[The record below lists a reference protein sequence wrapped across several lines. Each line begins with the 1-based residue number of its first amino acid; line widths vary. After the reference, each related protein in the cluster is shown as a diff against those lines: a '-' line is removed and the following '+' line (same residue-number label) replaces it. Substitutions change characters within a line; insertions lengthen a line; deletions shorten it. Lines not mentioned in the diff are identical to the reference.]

1 MKLIATTNYRF
12 SHRWPKASLVLTLI
26 LGLSAENA
34 VRADDVTNFYVGKQM
49 TMLVGFGVGGGGD
62 VYARLLA
69 RHLGDH
75 TPGKPTIIVQN
86 MPGAGGLQATNFVAE
101 RAKPDG
107 LTILWGPWDPLAQA
121 MKLPNMRARYENF
134 EFLGGAGDTRVLYG
148 RTDIVPGGMKKP
160 ADIAKAGLLN
170 VGALN
175 ATDPS
180 GLLAHLALGVLGVK
194 DKLIIGYRGGN
205 DVFLAMQRG
214 EVQFHSTSI
223 TTFRSRNADF
233 IKSGQGMGIAYLAPV
248 DASGNV
254 QTNPFITEMPTF
266 PDLYR
271 EIHGKAPSGA
281 LWDATNWLVN
291 QIGEMTFV
299 GLAPRGVPAEALAEL
314 RAAYAA
320 AANDPDFTNKSVS
333 MNGLPYS
340 FVDVAR
346 GQEIFASL
354 ANVSPEVLETLNK
367 VVDIK

>member
-1 MKLIATTNYRF
+1 MRVIIQSLQIGATALAFLNVSQPAFAQQSGEFYKGKTITVVVGLNAGGTVDLFARMF
-12 SHRWPKASLVLTLI
+12 SQYLQKHI
-26 LGLSAENA
+26 
-34 VRADDVTNFYVGKQM
+34 
-49 TMLVGFGVGGGGD
+49 
-62 VYARLLA
+62 
-69 RHLGDH
+69 
-75 TPGKPTIIVQN
+75 PTQPPIVVQN
-86 MPGAGGLQATNFVAE
+86 MPGAGGLLATNFVSE

-134 EFLGGAGDTRVLYG
+134 EFLGGTGDTRVLYA
-148 RTDIVPGGMKKP
+148 RTDIIPGGMKKP

-175 ATDPS
+175 PTDPS

-254 QTNPFITEMPTF
+254 QANPFITEMPAF

-320 AANDPDFTNKSVS
+320 AANDSAFTKQSVS

-340 FVDVAR
+340 FVNVAR
-346 GQEIFASL
+346 GQQIFASL
-354 ANVSPEVLETLNK
+354 ANVSPEVLDTLK
-367 VVDIK
+367 QVVDIK

>member
-1 MKLIATTNYRF
+1 MSVVIR
-12 SHRWPKASLVLTLI
+12 SLRIGAAALAFLNVSQ
-26 LGLSAENA
+26 SACAQQGGE
-34 VRADDVTNFYVGKQM
+34 FYKGK
-49 TMLVGFGVGGGGD
+49 TITVLVGLNAGGTVD
-62 VYARLLA
+62 LFARMFSQYLQK
-69 RHLGDH
+69 HI
-75 TPGKPTIIVQN
+75 PSQPPIVVQN

-134 EFLGGAGDTRVLYG
+134 EFLGGTGDTRVLYG
-148 RTDIVPGGMKKP
+148 RTDVVPGGMKKP
-160 ADIAKAGLLN
+160 VDIAKAGLLN

-271 EIHGKAPSGA
+271 EIHGKAPTGA

-320 AANDPDFTNKSVS
+320 AANDPDFTKKSVS

-340 FVDVAR
+340 FVNVAR

>member
-1 MKLIATTNYRF
+1 MRAFVRSIKIA
-12 SHRWPKASLVLTLI
+12 SAAIAL
-26 LGLSAENA
+26 LSAPHSASAQQAGE
-34 VRADDVTNFYVGKQM
+34 FYKGKNI
-49 TMLVGFGVGGGGD
+49 TVLVGLNAGGTVD
-62 VYARLLA
+62 LFARMFSQYLQK
-69 RHLGDH
+69 HL
-75 TPGKPTIIVQN
+75 PTQPSIVVQN
-86 MPGAGGLQATNFVAE
+86 MPGAGGLQATNFVSE

-134 EFLGGAGDTRVLYG
+134 EFLGGTGDTRVLYA
-148 RTDIVPGGMKKP
+148 RTDIIPGGMKKP
-160 ADIAKAGLLN
+160 ADVAKAGLLN

-175 ATDPS
+175 PTDPS
-180 GLLAHLALGVLGVK
+180 GLLAHLALGVLGIK
-194 DKLIIGYRGGN
+194 NKLIIGYRGGN
-205 DVFLAMQRG
+205 DVFLAMQRD

-248 DASGNV
+248 DASGKV
-254 QTNPFITEMPTF
+254 ETNPFIKEMPAF

-299 GLAPRGVPAEALAEL
+299 GLAPRGVPAEALSEL

-320 AANDPDFTNKSVS
+320 AANDPDFTKQSVA

-346 GQEIFASL
+346 GQQIFASL

-367 VVDIK
+367 VVDTK

>member
-1 MKLIATTNYRF
+1 MRLGA
-12 SHRWPKASLVLTLI
+12 AALALTAAPV
-26 LGLSAENA
+26 SAQTG
-34 VRADDVTNFYVGKQM
+34 DYYKGK
-49 TMLVGFGVGGGGD
+49 TLTILVGLNAGGTVD
-62 VYARLLA
+62 LFARLFSQYIQK
-69 RHLGDH
+69 HL
-75 TPGKPTIIVQN
+75 PGQPGVIVQN
-86 MPGAGGLQATNFVAE
+86 MPGAGGLLATNYLAE

-107 LTILWGPWDPLAQA
+107 QTILWGPWDPLAQA
-121 MKLPNMRARYENF
+121 LKLPNMRARYEAF
-134 EFLGGAGDTRVLYG
+134 EFLGGTGDTRVLYA
-148 RTDIVPGGMKKP
+148 RTDSVPGGLKKP
-160 ADIAKAGLLN
+160 ADIAKADLLT

-194 DKLIIGYRGGN
+194 DRMIVGYRGGN

-214 EVQFHSTSI
+214 EIHFHSTSI

-248 DASGNV
+248 DAQGKV
-254 QTNPFITEMPTF
+254 QPNPFITEMPAF

-271 EIHGKAPSGA
+271 EIHGRAPSGP

-299 GLAPRGVPAEALAEL
+299 GLAPRGSPPEALAEL

-320 AANDPDFTNKSVS
+320 AASDAEFNKQSVS
-333 MNGLPYS
+333 MNGLPYT
-340 FVDVAR
+340 FVTVAR

-354 ANVSPEVLETLNK
+354 AGVSPEVLATLTK
-367 VVDIK
+367 VVDVK